1 MKPFNNFYIIKNNTK
16 GDIKL
21 YKKTNKLEFYQY
33 INDRLEND
41 EELTITTGLY
51 DNKLNPKAV
60 IIRKEVIQDEK

>member
-21 YKKTNKLEFYQY
+21 YRKTNKLEFYQY

-51 DNKLNPKAV
+51 DNKPNPKAV